1 MTSKV
6 NTGFPPLDTQ
16 LAVPA
21 AYFQISNSL
30 SGKINKQT
38 KNNNKTPHISGVKG
52 RSLRFSIWGH
62 LKVSVGR
69 VICVSRGT
77 HYIKTIQ
84 ATELL
89 FIRIEI

>member
-16 LAVPA
+16 LAVPE

-38 KNNNKTPHISGVKG
+38 KNNNKTPPHFWGKG
-52 RSLRFSIWGH
+52 KIVTIFNLGASEGQ
-62 LKVSVGR
+62 
-69 VICVSRGT
+69 RGKGDLCQQGNT
-77 HYIKTIQ
+77 LH
-84 ATELL
+84 
-89 FIRIEI
+89 